1 MVTLPGVATPS
12 LLTLRSKN
20 LAGYRLWSRAP
31 AESQINNKSVSTM
44 SAEPSVPIT
53 QTPGEP
59 HAGTCDGHATN
70 LTDDC
75 LTDVAMHLWLD

>member
-1 MVTLPGVATPS
+1 
-12 LLTLRSKN
+12 
-20 LAGYRLWSRAP
+20 
-31 AESQINNKSVSTM
+31 M